1 MHDASRREESGRA
14 AAPSQRKLLPIRDRK
29 EDIMNRLAL
38 RQLLPMILMFVLA
51 IAVVDSETRAI
62 DREDRLEQ
70 EL

>member
-1 MHDASRREESGRA
+1 
-14 AAPSQRKLLPIRDRK
+14 
-29 EDIMNRLAL
+29 MNRLAL

>member
-1 MHDASRREESGRA
+1 MHDASRRAESGRA